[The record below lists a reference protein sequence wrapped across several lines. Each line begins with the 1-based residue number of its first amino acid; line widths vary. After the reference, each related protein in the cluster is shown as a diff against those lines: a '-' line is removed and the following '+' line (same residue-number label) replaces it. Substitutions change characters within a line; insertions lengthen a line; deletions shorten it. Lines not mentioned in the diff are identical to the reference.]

1 MVKSNYFIK
10 KDKPI
15 LIHLPAL
22 LFMSLFTGIAASAI
36 GFTAW
41 PLVVPVLFVLFGVD
55 IYLTIFISLLMDC
68 GNALVMTVIAARNG
82 RVLVRQGLTLAAFAL
97 PWIFAGILIGKTFI
111 PQNEDYFRGS
121 AGYLIMLLG
130 FIFIARGFKKSVPEP
145 EDILTP
151 RYRFR
156 FVPLLAGVAVMAF
169 QVGLVGIGGGMGY
182 AVFLMLCIS
191 APVLT
196 ATGTAM
202 LMTLISTIVASV
214 LIFFQ
219 IPDTGFNH
227 EILRLGLPMMM
238 AASMAG
244 TAVGSKIAYSVSE
257 AKLNFFIGAVVI
269 CAGLAA
275 ALHRFYI
282 Q

>member
-1 MVKSNYFIK
+1 
-10 KDKPI
+10 
-15 LIHLPAL
+15 
-22 LFMSLFTGIAASAI
+22 MSLFTGIAASAI

-55 IYLTIFISLLMDC
+55 IYLTIFISLLIDC

-97 PWIFAGILIGKTFI
+97 PWIFAGILIGRTFI

-121 AGYLIMLLG
+121 AGYLIILLG
-130 FIFIARGFKKSVPEP
+130 VFFIARGLKKNASEP
-145 EDILTP
+145 KEIMAA

-156 FVPLLAGVAVMAF
+156 FVPLLAGVAFMAF

-182 AVFLMLCIS
+182 AVFLMLCLS

-202 LMTLISTIVASV
+202 LMTLISTIFASA

-219 IPDTGFNH
+219 IPDTGFDH
-227 EILRLGLPMMM
+227 EMFRMGFPIMML
-238 AASMAG
+238 ASMAG
-244 TAVGSKIAYSVSE
+244 TGIGSKIAYSVSE
-257 AKLNFFIGAVVI
+257 AKLNFFIGVVVI

>member
-1 MVKSNYFIK
+1 LG

-22 LFMSLFTGIAASAI
+22 LFMSLFTGIAASVI

-55 IYLTIFISLLMDC
+55 IYLTIFISLLIDC
-68 GNALVMTVIAARNG
+68 GNALVMTMIAARNG
-82 RVLVRQGLTLAAFAL
+82 RVLLRQGVFLAAFAL
-97 PWIFAGILIGKTFI
+97 PWIFAGILIGRTFI

-130 FIFIARGFKKSVPEP
+130 VLFIIRAFKRNKRTPEP
-145 EDILTP
+145 KDILTP

-156 FVPLLAGVAVMAF
+156 FVPLLAGVAAMAF

-202 LMTLISTIVASV
+202 LMTLISTVFASI

-219 IPDTGFNH
+219 IPDTGFDH
-227 EILRLGLPMMM
+227 EIFRLGLPMMM
-238 AASMAG
+238 PASMTG
-244 TAVGSKIAYSVSE
+244 TVIGSKIAYSVSE
-257 AKLNFFIGAVVI
+257 AKLNFFIGVVVV

>member
-1 MVKSNYFIK
+1 
-10 KDKPI
+10 
-15 LIHLPAL
+15 L
-22 LFMSLFTGIAASAI
+22 LLLSLFTGIAASVI

-68 GNALVMTVIAARNG
+68 GNALVMTVIAARRG

-97 PWIFAGILIGKTFI
+97 PWIFAGILIGRTFI

-121 AGYLIMLLG
+121 AGYMTMLLG
-130 FIFIARGFKKSVPEP
+130 VFFIARGLKKNAPEP
-145 EDILTP
+145 KAVLEP

-156 FVPLLAGVAVMAF
+156 LLPLFAGVAVMALH
-169 QVGLVGIGGGMGY
+169 VGLIGIGGGMGY

-202 LMTLISTIVASV
+202 LMTLISTIFASV

-219 IPDTGFNH
+219 IPDAGLGH
-227 EILRLGLPMMM
+227 EILHLGLPLMVL
-238 AASMAG
+238 ASMAG
-244 TAVGSKIAYSVSE
+244 TGIGSRIAYSVSE
-257 AKLNFFIGAVVI
+257 ARLNLFIGIVVI
-269 CAGLAA
+269 GAGLAA
-275 ALHRFYI
+275 ALHRVYI

>member
-1 MVKSNYFIK
+1 
-10 KDKPI
+10 
-15 LIHLPAL
+15 
-22 LFMSLFTGIAASAI
+22 MSLFTGIAASAI

-55 IYLTIFISLLMDC
+55 IYLTIFISLLIDC
-68 GNALVMTVIAARNG
+68 GNAMVMTVIAARNG

-97 PWIFAGILIGKTFI
+97 PWIFGGILIGKTFI

-130 FIFIARGFKKSVPEP
+130 LFFIFRGFKTITTKPE
-145 EDILTP
+145 EIKAP
-151 RYRFR
+151 RQRLRFTL
-156 FVPLLAGVAVMAF
+156 LLAGVGFMAF

-182 AVFLMLCIS
+182 AVFLMLCMS
-191 APVLT
+191 APLLS

-202 LMTLISTIVASV
+202 IMTLISAIFASV

-219 IPDTGFNH
+219 IPDSGFEH
-227 EILRLGLPMMM
+227 EIIGLGLPLMILT
-238 AASMAG
+238 SMAG
-244 TAVGSKIAYSVSE
+244 VGIGSKIAYSVSE
-257 AKLNFFIGAVVI
+257 AKLNLFIGVVVVV
-269 CAGLAA
+269 AGLAA
-275 ALHRFYI
+275 SLHRFYI

>member
-1 MVKSNYFIK
+1 M
-10 KDKPI
+10 
-15 LIHLPAL
+15 
-22 LFMSLFTGIAASAI
+22 LFLSLFTGIAASAI

-55 IYLTIFISLLMDC
+55 IYLTIFISLLIDC
-68 GNALVMTVIAARNG
+68 GNALVMTIIAARNG
-82 RVLVRQGLTLAAFAL
+82 RVLVQQGLVLAAFAL
-97 PWIFAGILIGKTFI
+97 PWIFAGILIGRTFI

-121 AGYLIMLLG
+121 AGYLIILLG
-130 FIFIARGFKKSVPEP
+130 VFFIARGLKKTAPEP
-145 EDILTP
+145 KEILGTH
-151 RYRFR
+151 YRFR
-156 FVPLLAGVAVMAF
+156 FMPLLAGVAVMAF

-182 AVFLMLCIS
+182 AVFLMFCIS

-219 IPDTGFNH
+219 IPDTGFDH
-227 EILRLGLPMMM
+227 EMFLVGLPLMMST
-238 AASMAG
+238 SMTG
-244 TAVGSKIAYSVSE
+244 TAIGSKIAYSVSE
-257 AKLNFFIGAVVI
+257 AKLNLFIGVVVVG
-269 CAGLAA
+269 AGLAA
-275 ALHRFYI
+275 ALHRLYI